1 MDNDKAIKS
10 RELVLAYL
18 STKSFCTDQQELI
31 QRALDSMSL
40 FGNSLDNITRYQT
53 EWLRSI
59 SSSIDHASKMSQ
71 QLSQYIDMSAIARQT
86 ADIIHRQNF
95 QVTADLVKEI
105 SISLPERF
113 ITFGN
118 LFPSDEVKQ
127 RCIATL
133 EKATPY
139 MPDEVNQEIQ
149 ENVITP
155 AKKNQLSI
163 DTLLSII
170 AIVLTVLIFA
180 FEQVSDCISKQENE
194 KDLDALCQSN
204 QQLASDIEELS
215 RTIQQLTDEVS
226 ELNNCLDSFREVALN
241 EDDSDCKKSEAD
253 SLDQIDDNQQ
263 PEKAF

>member
-1 MDNDKAIKS
+1 
-10 RELVLAYL
+10 
-18 STKSFCTDQQELI
+18 
-31 QRALDSMSL
+31 
-40 FGNSLDNITRYQT
+40 
-53 EWLRSI
+53 
-59 SSSIDHASKMSQ
+59 
-71 QLSQYIDMSAIARQT
+71 
-86 ADIIHRQNF
+86 
-95 QVTADLVKEI
+95 
-105 SISLPERF
+105 
-113 ITFGN
+113 
-118 LFPSDEVKQ
+118 
-127 RCIATL
+127 
-133 EKATPY
+133 

-215 RTIQQLTDEVS
+215 GTIQQLTDEVS

-263 PEKAF
+263 PEPAL